1 MRALKVN
8 LDKKTSSSHDIRIG
22 QGIIDRMILL
32 VAKNHKTSRYVIVT
46 DNNVNQLYGQSM
58 LSAMTQ
64 AGLPAAIMEIPAGES
79 SKNMAT
85 VMDVAGRLLALGA
98 DRGTL
103 LLALGGGVVGDLTGF
118 IASIYM
124 RGVPYIQ
131 IPTTL
136 VGQVDSAI
144 GGKTAVDL
152 PQGKNLLGTFYQP
165 CAVFADL
172 NFLDTLPDGE
182 FNNGLAEI
190 IKYGI
195 IEDEKLFKLL
205 EEDMDAVKG
214 RDSVHLLKIIETC
227 CRIKKSIVEID
238 EREQGLRRILNFG
251 HTLGHALEAV
261 SDYTLSHGE
270 GVALG
275 MIAAARLS
283 AELHYLPDDELAR
296 VERVIA
302 QAGLPTRIKTTFTT
316 EAVID
321 RLKTDKKKKDDVI
334 HFVLIKKI
342 GMPFVN
348 GSISEKM
355 IGDVLEEMS
364 HEAVSG

>member
-1 MRALKVN
+1 MKTLKVN
-8 LDKKTSSSHDIRIG
+8 LDKKTSSSYEIRIG
-22 QGIIDRMILL
+22 KGILDRMILL
-32 VAKNHKTSRYVIVT
+32 VAKNQKAARYVIIT
-46 DNNVNQLYGQSM
+46 DSNVNRLYGQTI
-58 LSAMTQ
+58 LDAMTQ
-64 AGLPAAIMEIPAGES
+64 AGLNASIFEIPAGES
-79 SKNMAT
+79 FKNIAT
-85 VMDVAGRLLALGA
+85 VMDIAGKLIACGA

-103 LLALGGGVVGDLTGF
+103 LVALGGGVVGDLTGF
-118 IASIYM
+118 IASVYM
-124 RGVPYIQ
+124 RSVPYIQ

-136 VGQVDSAI
+136 VGQVDSSI

-165 CAVFADL
+165 RAVFADL
-172 NFLDTLPDGE
+172 NFLDTLPQKE

-195 IEDEKLFKLL
+195 IEDEKMFKLL
-205 EEDMDAVKG
+205 EENMDAIQS
-214 RDSVHLLKIIETC
+214 RDSAYLLKIIETC

-261 SDYTLSHGE
+261 SGYALSHGE

-275 MIAAARLS
+275 MIAAAKLS
-283 AELHYLPDDELAR
+283 AKMHYLPEDELAR
-296 VERVIA
+296 VKKVIA
-302 QAGLPTRIKTTFTT
+302 GSGLPAKIPASFVSDT
-316 EAVID
+316 VIA
-321 RLKTDKKKKDDVI
+321 RLKSDKKKKNDVI

-348 GSISEKM
+348 SSVSDKM
-355 IGDVLEEMS
+355 IEDVLEEMK
-364 HEAVSG
+364 A

>member
-8 LDKKTSSSHDIRIG
+8 LDKKTLSSYEIRIG
-22 QGIIDRMILL
+22 KGIIDRMILL
-32 VAKNHKTSRYVIVT
+32 VAKNHKAARYVIVT
-46 DNNVNQLYGQSM
+46 DSNVNTLYGQTM
-58 LSAMTQ
+58 LAAMTQ
-64 AGLPAAIMEIPAGES
+64 AGMKASLMEIPAGES
-79 SKNMAT
+79 SKNIAT
-85 VMDVAGRLLALGA
+85 VMDIAGRLLAAGA

-103 LLALGGGVVGDLTGF
+103 LVALGGGVVGDLTGF

-124 RGVPYIQ
+124 RSIPYIQ

-136 VGQVDSAI
+136 VGQVDSSI

-165 CAVFADL
+165 RAVFADL
-172 NFLDTLPDGE
+172 NFLDTLPDKE

-205 EEDMDAVKG
+205 EEDMDAVKS
-214 RDSVHLLKIIETC
+214 RNLDHLLKIIETC

-283 AELHYLPDDELAR
+283 AKMHYLPNDELTR

-302 QAGLPTRIKTTFTT
+302 QAGLPTRIEATVAMD
-316 EAVID
+316 AVID
-321 RLKTDKKKKDDVI
+321 HLKMDKKKKDDVI

-348 GSISEKM
+348 GSVSEQL
-355 IGDVLEEMS
+355 IGNVLEEMK
-364 HEAVSG
+364 A

>member
-1 MRALKVN
+1 MRTLKVN
-8 LDKKTSSSHDIRIG
+8 LDKKILSSHEIRIG
-22 QGIIDRMILL
+22 QNIIDRVILL
-32 VAKNHKTSRYVIVT
+32 IAKNHKASRYVIVT
-46 DNNVNQLYGQSM
+46 DSNVNRLYGQT
-58 LSAMTQ
+58 LLAAMTQ
-64 AGLPAAIMEIPAGES
+64 AGLKASVMEIPAGES
-79 SKNMAT
+79 SKNMST
-85 VMDVAGRLLALGA
+85 VMDITGRLLAEGA

-103 LLALGGGVVGDLTGF
+103 LVALGGGVVGDLTGF
-118 IASIYM
+118 IASVYM
-124 RGVPYIQ
+124 RSVPYIQ

-165 CAVFADL
+165 RAVFVDL
-172 NFLDTLPDGE
+172 NFLDTLPDKE

-195 IEDEKLFKLL
+195 IEDEKLFQLL
-205 EEDMDAVKG
+205 EEDMDAVKS
-214 RDSVHLLKIIETC
+214 RDSVHLVKMIETC

-251 HTLGHALEAV
+251 HTLGHALETV
-261 SDYTLSHGE
+261 SDYALSHGE

-275 MIAAARLS
+275 MVAAAKLS
-283 AELHYLPDDELAR
+283 VKMQYLSEDELIR
-296 VERVIA
+296 VEHVIA
-302 QAGLPTRIKTTFTT
+302 QAGLPTRILASFDPK
-316 EAVID
+316 AVIG
-321 RLKTDKKKKDDVI
+321 RLKMDKKKKDGVI

-348 GSISEKM
+348 GSISEQL
-355 IGDVLEEMS
+355 IGDVLEEMK
-364 HEAVSG
+364 A

>member
-1 MRALKVN
+1 MRTLKVN
-8 LDKKTSSSHDIRIG
+8 LDKKILSSHEIRIG
-22 QGIIDRMILL
+22 QNIMDRVILL
-32 VAKNHKTSRYVIVT
+32 IAKNHKASRYVIVT
-46 DNNVNQLYGQSM
+46 DSNVNRLYGQT
-58 LSAMTQ
+58 LLAAMTQ
-64 AGLPAAIMEIPAGES
+64 AGLKASVMEIPAGES
-79 SKNMAT
+79 SKNMST
-85 VMDVAGRLLALGA
+85 VMDITGRLLAEGA

-103 LLALGGGVVGDLTGF
+103 LVALGGGVVGDLTGF
-118 IASIYM
+118 IASVYM
-124 RGVPYIQ
+124 RSVPYIQ

-165 CAVFADL
+165 RAVFVDL
-172 NFLDTLPDGE
+172 NFLDTLPDKE

-195 IEDEKLFKLL
+195 IEDEKLFQLL
-205 EEDMDAVKG
+205 EEDMGAVKS
-214 RDSVHLLKIIETC
+214 RDSVHLVKMIETC

-261 SDYTLSHGE
+261 SDYALSHGE

-275 MIAAARLS
+275 MVAAAKLS
-283 AELHYLPDDELAR
+283 VKMQYLSEDELIR
-296 VERVIA
+296 MEHVIA
-302 QAGLPTRIKTTFTT
+302 QAGLPTRILASFDPK
-316 EAVID
+316 AVIG
-321 RLKTDKKKKDDVI
+321 RLKMDKKKKDDVI

-348 GSISEKM
+348 GSISEQL
-355 IGDVLEEMS
+355 IGDVLEEMK
-364 HEAVSG
+364 A